1 MAAMTPPNPLPAL
14 KQQIAS
20 EQQALPPAADRM
32 AEAIRRKHGECVR
45 AFLFYGSSRREG
57 DESGKM
63 LDFYVLVDRYRDI
76 HGRGLGQLASFLI
89 PPSVHY
95 LELPSATGEPLRCKY
110 AIMSERAFHRRTGG
124 GAFESMLW
132 GRFAQPVLISADT
145 PERFDRLVDTLARAC
160 LHLARETLPLLKQA
174 SDINDLWA
182 RGLCESYRTEL
193 RPENAAG
200 RSRELVERF
209 DTRYRAL
216 TTAIFGDLPEGHAEV
231 LSGMGW
237 GKRQWARVR
246 WALRRFVGKVM
257 ASLRVVKAAFTFDAG
272 LDYILEKIEG
282 HSDVRIKVTESE
294 RRHPLL
300 HSPVLAWKIF
310 RARALR

>member
-1 MAAMTPPNPLPAL
+1 MTEAEVIEAL

-20 EQQALPPAADRM
+20 EQEPLPRSAGLMAD
-32 AEAIRRKHGECVR
+32 AIRDKHGNCTR

-57 DESGKM
+57 ERAGKM

-76 HGRGLGQLASFLI
+76 HGRGLKQLASILI

-95 LELPSATGEPLRCKY
+95 HELITDEGEKLRCKY
-110 AIMSERAFHRRTGG
+110 AVMSETAFHRRTRG

-145 PERFDRLVDTLARAC
+145 PERGERLVETLAKAC
-160 LHLARETLPLLKQA
+160 RHLAEETLPLLKGP
-174 SDINDLWA
+174 SDVEGIWA

-193 RPENAAG
+193 RPENAQG

-209 DTRYRAL
+209 DDRYRAL
-216 TTAIFGDLPEGHAEV
+216 TSAIFGETPA
-231 LSGMGW
+231 
-237 GKRQWARVR
+237 AREAAVATRLGRGRMQAARAR
-246 WALRRFVGKVM
+246 WALRRVVGKVM
-257 ASLRVVKAAFTFDAG
+257 AGVRVVKAAFTFDAG
-272 LDYILEKIEG
+272 LDYILEKVEG
-282 HSDVRIKVTESE
+282 HSDVRINVTENE

-300 HSPVLAWKIF
+300 HSPVIAWKLF
-310 RARALR
+310 RARVLR